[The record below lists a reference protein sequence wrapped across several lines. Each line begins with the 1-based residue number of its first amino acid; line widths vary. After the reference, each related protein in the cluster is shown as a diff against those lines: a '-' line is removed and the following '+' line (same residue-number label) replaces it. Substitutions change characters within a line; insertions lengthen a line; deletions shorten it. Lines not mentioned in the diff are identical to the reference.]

1 MCSHKGL
8 YYESFL
14 KIGED
19 LNKSSFVD
27 PLFMSMIKI
36 FEKTALDVAA
46 KLLEIEAIKINYKTP
61 FIWSSGWKSPIYCD
75 NRLALS
81 YPSIRTR
88 IKENLAE
95 AIRSNYPEAECIAGV
110 ATAGIPQGALVA
122 DQLELPFVYVR
133 PKPKEHGMGNL
144 IEGKIEKGQK
154 VVLVEDLIST
164 GGSSLKA
171 AQAMKEAGFN
181 VIGMVAI
188 FTYGFDIAEKSFEEA
203 KVPLTCL
210 SDFNHLLQQAVKNNY
225 LDENQLVY
233 VKSWRLDP
241 GHWK

>member
-1 MCSHKGL
+1 
-8 YYESFL
+8 
-14 KIGED
+14 
-19 LNKSSFVD
+19 
-27 PLFMSMIKI
+27 MSMIKI
-36 FEKTALDVAA
+36 YEKTALEVAS
-46 KLLEIEAIKINYKTP
+46 KLLQIEAIKINYKTP
-61 FIWSSGWKSPIYCD
+61 FTWSSGWKSPIYCD

-81 YPSIRTR
+81 YP
-88 IKENLAE
+88 
-95 AIRSNYPEAECIAGV
+95 AIRSYIKESLAGAVQLHYPEAECIAGV

-122 DQLELPFVYVR
+122 EELGLPFVYVR

-188 FTYGFDIAEKSFEEA
+188 FTYGFDAAEKSFAEA
-203 KVPLTCL
+203 NIPLTCL
-210 SDFNHLLQQAVKNNY
+210 SDFNHMLQEAVHRKY
-225 LDENQLVY
+225 LDENQLIY

-241 GHWK
+241 ANWK

>member
-1 MCSHKGL
+1 
-8 YYESFL
+8 
-14 KIGED
+14 
-19 LNKSSFVD
+19 
-27 PLFMSMIKI
+27 MSMIKI

-61 FIWSSGWKSPIYCD
+61 FTWSSGWKSPVYCD

-81 YPSIRTR
+81 YPSIRTK

-95 AIRSNYPEAECIAGV
+95 AVSLNYPEAQCIAGV

-122 DQLELPFVYVR
+122 DHLQLPFVYVR

-171 AQAMKEAGFN
+171 AQAMKEAGFK

-188 FTYGFDIAEKSFEEA
+188 FTYGFDIAEKSFAEA
-203 KVPLTCL
+203 NVPLTCL
-210 SDFNHLLQQAVKNNY
+210 SDFNHLLKQAVKSNY